1 MLLIS
6 PTRAANA
13 IGSKC
18 SVPDGTGD
26 EQLLEML
33 RLITS
38 HAENA
43 LGVRSLTRGSFTDT
57 FDMPRTEDGLR
68 RQFRLTNGF
77 IVPGSVVVS
86 GAYKDDATPITAPEF
101 VDEEHGIVKV
111 APYYYGDDTE
121 RLTITYQSGFAVPA
135 DTGPGDDVNADVNY
149 RVLTGIPDNIAG
161 AVVDMLINWRRN
173 NLATPSAPKEYG
185 FLPNINLAVIRDL
198 KGYLYGR
205 YLRPRDYLHF
215 PIRYTSNG

>member
-18 SVPDGTGD
+18 SLPDGTGD

-33 RLITS
+33 RLITP

-43 LGVRSLTRGSFTDT
+43 LGVLSLTRGSYTDT
-57 FDMPRTEDGLR
+57 FDLPTTADGLK
-68 RQFRLTNGF
+68 RQFRLTNSF
-77 IVPGSVVVS
+77 IVPGSVVIAGV
-86 GAYKDDATPITAPEF
+86 YTDDGTPVTAPEL
-101 VDEEHGIVKV
+101 VDEDLGIVKV

-135 DTGPGDDVNADVNY
+135 DAGPGDDVHSDINY
-149 RVLTGIPDNIAG
+149 RVLVGVPDNIAA
-161 AVVDMLINWRRN
+161 AVSDMLINWRRN
-173 NLATPSAPKEYG
+173 NISNPSAPKEYG
-185 FLPNINLAVIRDL
+185 FLPNINAAVTRDL

-215 PIRYTSNG
+215 PVKHVTNG